1 MQVHRLLI
9 GGQRV
14 LGALN
19 RHTPE
24 SLKGLT
30 VGGHSHLHTIGL
42 LSMLEYATAVNDRGT
57 MDFVRVSFEWA
68 KSQSAT
74 FGVSPLIGW
83 FTEWYLADYPSCE
96 CCTVADMIA
105 LAVNLSVAGAG
116 DYWDDVDRW
125 VRNDFAE
132 QQLTSVD
139 WIYRMASTL
148 PPKPVARNET
158 AERAPERNV
167 GAFAGWS
174 TGNEWGRSIMHCCTG
189 NSTRTLYY
197 VWEHM
202 LEDKDQDELRVNLLL
217 NRASRWVDIYSYIP
231 YEGRV
236 DLKIKQDC
244 RSLWLRAPEWLGA
257 QSPEIMCT
265 VNGTAR
271 PLRWEGR
278 YVDVGPAKPGD
289 SVVVT
294 FPNYPFKGFSQSERT
309 VKERIG
315 LVTYTLTLRGNTV
328 VSIDPPG
335 QNGALYE
342 RAAYRGGKVPW
353 RKVQRFVPEQLIRW

>member
-1 MQVHRLLI
+1 MSLTLPPEGNVGTWEARVNEAGGLAGYGSNSRLPRLHYRKSPDP
-9 GGQRV
+9 GV
-14 LGALN
+14 
-19 RHTPE
+19 TP
-24 SLKGLT
+24 
-30 VGGHSHLHTIGL
+30 HL
-42 LSMLEYATAVNDRGT
+42 
-57 MDFVRVSFEWA
+57 
-68 KSQSAT
+68 
-74 FGVSPLIGW
+74 VSPLIGW

-96 CCTVADMIA
+96 CCTVVDMIA

-271 PLRWEGR
+271 PLRWEG
-278 YVDVGPAKPGD
+278 
-289 SVVVT
+289 SM
-294 FPNYPFKGFSQSERT
+294 
-309 VKERIG
+309 
-315 LVTYTLTLRGNTV
+315 
-328 VSIDPPG
+328 
-335 QNGALYE
+335 
-342 RAAYRGGKVPW
+342 
-353 RKVQRFVPEQLIRW
+353 